1 MEQYKVVIT
10 AEAKTDLQRYRDY
23 LLYNKKSRQAAR
35 NLVLDYRET
44 RKQLEISAASL
55 ANPSSTKLKERGLK
69 RINFRRHDYFLSYK
83 IVKNI
88 VYVTNMFHS
97 LEDFEDKLK

>member
-23 LLYNKKSRQAAR
+23 LLY
-35 NLVLDYRET
+35 
-44 RKQLEISAASL
+44 
-55 ANPSSTKLKERGLK
+55 
-69 RINFRRHDYFLSYK
+69 K

-88 VYVTNMFHS
+88 VYVTNRI
-97 LEDFEDKLK
+97 LKIS